1 MEAYVFDLGSAK
13 VKKLIVHQV
22 GNKLN
27 EDGVSISSG
36 ESPRSEA
43 LDELLLKCFL
53 IPVLKRGQ
61 QYHLFHESDL
71 NLNLVHHYSSQ
82 IFADVAALQP
92 ASEAIAR
99 HLYSAST
106 HPNIGGGEFLVILF
120 DDILVEG
127 EPVQALGLFRVE
139 SRSNYLDVSDEQGA
153 IRVDERTGVP
163 LEKVQKG
170 AIVLADDSKVFV
182 LDNLGQKTKY
192 WMDDFLKASLS
203 QTPKTC
209 AKVAGALLKA
219 ISGQV
224 ESPTEALEFG
234 RQLEEQLAESEEMTV
249 GGLKD
254 FSGKYISED
263 EVNMLLESACQQYG
277 MPLEDDVRIPS
288 KQLNRYAKDVVTRAR
303 IAEGVSLLISD
314 AGTKINSIDVKQTDT
329 GFQALL
335 DIRVE

>member
-1 MEAYVFDLGSAK
+1 MFDLGSAT
-13 VKKLIVHQV
+13 VKKLIVHRV

-27 EDGVSISSG
+27 EEGISISSG
-36 ESPRSEA
+36 ESPRTEA
-43 LDELLLKCFL
+43 LDELLLKSFL

-61 QYHLFHESDL
+61 QYHLFHESNL

-82 IFADVAALQP
+82 IFADVIALQP

-120 DDILVEG
+120 DNILVDN
-127 EPVQALGLFRVE
+127 EPTQALGLFRVE
-139 SRSNYLDVSDEQGA
+139 NRSNYLDVSDEQDG

-163 LEKVQKG
+163 LEKIQKG
-170 AIVLADDSKVFV
+170 AIVLADGSRVFV
-182 LDNLGQKTKY
+182 VDNLGQKTKY

-224 ESPTEALEFG
+224 ETPTKALEMG
-234 RQLEEQLAESEEMTV
+234 RQLQEQLEDEDEMTI
-249 GGLKD
+249 GALKEL
-254 FSGKYISED
+254 SSRYVAEE
-263 EVNMLLESACQQYG
+263 EVNALLNEACQQHG
-277 MPLEDDVRIPS
+277 LPLEDDVRIAS
-288 KQLNRYAKDVVTRAR
+288 KQLTRYAKDVVTKAR

-314 AGTKINSIDVKQTDT
+314 AGTRINSIDVKQTEG
-329 GFQALL
+329 GFQAVL
-335 DIRVE
+335 DMSVE